1 MNLKQTFKITTLGCK
16 VNQCE
21 SDAICRSLQTKGI
34 TFKSD
39 DMPPDIYIVNTC
51 TVTHKASMQSRQA
64 IRKAIKTYPK
74 AKIIVT
80 GCYAQTAPQEL
91 AEIDGVSAVI
101 GNTDK
106 LELPEFLTKSDL
118 RAENPPVIIHHRI
131 SQQTQLKTLPV
142 TAFGSR
148 TRPFLKIQDGCN
160 AYCTY
165 CIVPYARGPSRS
177 LPLNAVMKQL
187 AQLNKTGFKEVVLT
201 GIHLGGY
208 GEDLTPQTTLF
219 DLLKTIERIQ
229 PLKRVRLSSIE
240 PMELSDDIIGLVGSS
255 NMFCR
260 HFHLPLQSG
269 DDTILKMMKRPYLSE
284 DFRKK
289 VMQVYH
295 QIPEVA
301 IGTDVLVGFPGET
314 DDAFNNTLKFI
325 STLPI
330 TYLHVFP
337 FSPRKNTPAYSFSG
351 KIPERIVKKRCKIL
365 RELNQTKKRQFYTQ
379 MIGKTVTVL
388 VEGTRDSETG
398 KLKGFSSNYLPVL
411 LDGNGSL
418 KNILVQ
424 ALITKVTFDLKLI
437 AKTKF

>member
-1 MNLKQTFKITTLGCK
+1 MNLKQTFKIKTLGCK

-21 SDAICRSLQTKGI
+21 SDAISRSLQTNGI
-34 TFKSD
+34 TLKSD
-39 DMPPDIYIVNTC
+39 DIQPDIFIVNTC
-51 TVTHKASMQSRQA
+51 TVTRKASMQSRQA
-64 IRKAIKTYPK
+64 IRKAVKTYPK
-74 AKIIVT
+74 AEIIVT

-101 GNTDK
+101 GNSDK
-106 LELPEFLTKSDL
+106 LELPELLTKSDPK
-118 RAENPPVIIHHRI
+118 AEHPPVIIHHKINR
-131 SQQTQLKTLPV
+131 QTRFKRLPV

-148 TRPFLKIQDGCN
+148 TRPLLKIQDGCN
-160 AYCTY
+160 ARCTY
-165 CIVPYARGPSRS
+165 CIVPYARGPGRS
-177 LPLNAVMKQL
+177 LPLNAVMEQL
-187 AQLNKTGFKEVVLT
+187 AQLNQTGFKEVVLT

-208 GEDLTPQTTLF
+208 GEDLIPQTTLF

-240 PMELSDDIIGLVGSS
+240 PMELNDDIIELVGSS
-255 NMFCR
+255 KIFCR

-269 DDTILKMMKRPYLSE
+269 DDTILKKMKRPYFSE

-314 DDAFNNTLKFI
+314 DDAFNNTLKLI

-337 FSPRKNTPAYSFSG
+337 FSPRKNTPAYSFSN
-351 KIPERIVKKRCKIL
+351 KIPESIVKRRCKIL
-365 RELNQTKKRQFYTQ
+365 RELSRTKKRRFYTQ

-388 VEGTRDSETG
+388 AEGTRDSKTG
-398 KLKGFSSNYLPVL
+398 KLKGFSNNYLPVL
-411 LDGNGSL
+411 LDGDGLPENT
-418 KNILVQ
+418 LVQ
-424 ALITKVTFDLKLI
+424 ARITKVTSDLKVI
-437 AKTKF
+437 AKTNC